1 MIALAPLGLWACGVL
16 PRIVA
21 LSMHAGAIGPW
32 RDDELARKV
41 AALPASSQRRRRRG
55 MTVTLFSL
63 VGETLP
69 LLRLTRD
76 PVAAPD
82 RAVLCTQVVLHQKTA
97 RALKTLLALYE
108 LSEEISHASA
118 DGDGSGSRR
127 ASGRRANG
135 GGGGTTAVRRMSA
148 SAGAALDKLRR
159 QSGAALAGGGAGA
172 EALKALDPALRV
184 ELESTFDAF
193 DADGSGQ
200 VGWRHCMSRSS
211 CEVTIAERTPRS
223 CGAAIPV
230 WGVSKYLAVPR
241 FTTAARVVEVRDG
254 LLVLWVL

>member
-1 MIALAPLGLWACGVL
+1 M
-16 PRIVA
+16 
-21 LSMHAGAIGPW
+21 
-32 RDDELARKV
+32 
-41 AALPASSQRRRRRG
+41 
-55 MTVTLFSL
+55 
-63 VGETLP
+63 
-69 LLRLTRD
+69 
-76 PVAAPD
+76 
-82 RAVLCTQVVLHQKTA
+82 LHQKTA

-135 GGGGTTAVRRMSA
+135 GSGGGGTTAVRRMSA

-172 EALKALDPALRV
+172 EALKALDPALRA

-200 VGWRHCMSRSS
+200 VGWRQTMSRSS

-223 CGAAIPV
+223 CGAALPV
-230 WGVSKYLAVPR
+230 WGVRKYLAVPR